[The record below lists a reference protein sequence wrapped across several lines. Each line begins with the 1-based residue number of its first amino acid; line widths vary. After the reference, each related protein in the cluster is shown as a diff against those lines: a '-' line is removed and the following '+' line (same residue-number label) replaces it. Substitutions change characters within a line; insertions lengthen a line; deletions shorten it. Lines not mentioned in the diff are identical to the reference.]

1 MGLRCLC
8 LSWAHMRMATSGESC
23 DLALPLLA
31 LGLHPLL
38 RFGPGGGCP
47 RAEARARA
55 TCPLCIHSG
64 PSSGQPAP
72 AEQGACGRGSPC
84 APAASP
90 APCLPALP
98 CPACAAARR
107 AGSRGCV
114 GGELL
119 HCGSWAAAN
128 GLVLLSPAAILTW
141 PWARR
146 RGWGP
151 GAEGMSST
159 QGPKAAERLG
169 AGSSSSHPS
178 APGTRDVLQGH
189 LIRLNSLEL
198 SQLLDHLMRVF
209 TGGN

>member
-1 MGLRCLC
+1 MV
-8 LSWAHMRMATSGESC
+8 
-23 DLALPLLA
+23 
-31 LGLHPLL
+31 
-38 RFGPGGGCP
+38 GCP
-47 RAEARARA
+47 WAEAWARA

-64 PSSGQPAP
+64 PSLDQPAP

-90 APCLPALP
+90 ALRLHP
-98 CPACAAARR
+98 CPARTAAHRS
-107 AGSRGCV
+107 GSLGCV

-119 HCGSWAAAN
+119 HCGSWAAAK
-128 GLVLLSPAAILTW
+128 GLVLVSPAAILTW
-141 PWARR
+141 PWARP

-151 GAEGMSST
+151 GAEGMSSM
-159 QGPKAAERLG
+159 QGPKAVEHLG
-169 AGSSSSHPS
+169 AGSSSGHPS

-198 SQLLDHLMRVF
+198 SQLSDHLMRVF